1 MKQLISVALLL
12 LAALFVVGCSGTDKQ
27 FHIGVS
33 QCSEDAWRK
42 QMNGEILRET
52 FMYGNVDVEFRA
64 ANDNNEK
71 QIEDIK
77 YFINKNVDLL
87 VVSPNE
93 TDAIASIVETAYDR
107 GIPVV
112 IVDRKLNSSKYNAF
126 IGADNFQIGKS
137 VGNYISSLSAGN
149 LKVVE
154 LKGLTNSSPAE
165 ERHEGFVSAFAH
177 HPNLEVVA
185 SVDAEWLRDVAFEKM
200 DSLLIAGTDI
210 DVCFAHNDMMAYGA
224 YEAARKHHCEKEIK
238 FIGVDAIAGKGLGI
252 EAVQNGFFTASFSY
266 PTGGDKVLQT
276 AMNILEHR
284 PYPKVTVL
292 STMAVDSL
300 NVENLLLQSAQI
312 SELDQK
318 IETLSGKISNYV
330 SRYYTQKMVLFCILL
345 ILVLCAV
352 LLVVSVKSLRSKSLM
367 NAKLEE
373 QSEKLKSQYEQMV
386 QLSKRLEEAT
396 QAKLVFFTNI
406 SHDFRTPLTLIA
418 DPVDQLL
425 ASSTVA
431 DADRKLLQIVKKNTG
446 LLLRLVNQILDFR
459 KVENG
464 KMEMKR
470 EALDLRECFRDWAE
484 PFMPVAIKK
493 HQRYSYNVD
502 PDADFV
508 TSADR
513 TKLESIFFNLL
524 SNAFKYT
531 PENGKVT
538 VVLERIPT
546 GGGATIRLT
555 VANTGSLISS
565 EHIDKIFNRFYTSDM
580 NHSGSGIGLA
590 LVKAFVD
597 MHEGNV
603 HVESDEEGTRFIVE
617 LPLIEPVEDPAADTS
632 MSAAMRQSAVFDVPD
647 QTEDMA
653 LDSEK
658 ATVLIIDDNAD
669 IRNYVRTIL
678 HDEYTVIEA
687 PDGES
692 GIKKAMKYVPDVI
705 VCDVMMPGMD
715 GYECCAKLKSELQ
728 TCHIPVIL
736 LTACSLDE
744 QRIKGYAG
752 GADSYISKPF
762 SKALLC
768 SRIANLI
775 AQRKRLQE
783 YFGDSNMLVKED
795 ICSMD
800 KDFVSRFKACVEREI
815 SNSDL
820 NVEDIGRELGMSR
833 VQLYRKMKSLTNYSP
848 NELIRITRLKKAHS
862 MLSALDKTVAEV
874 AYDVGFSSPS
884 YFAKCYKDYF
894 GESPTANRS

>member
-1 MKQLISVALLL
+1 M
-12 LAALFVVGCSGTDKQ
+12 LFATVFAVGCSGSDKE
-27 FHIGVS
+27 FRIGVS
-33 QCSEDAWRK
+33 QCSDDAWRR

-77 YFINKNVDLL
+77 YFINQGVDLL
-87 VVSPNE
+87 VVAPNE
-93 TDAIASIVETAYDR
+93 TDAIAPIVETAYDR

-112 IVDRKLNSSKYNAF
+112 VVDRKLNSSKYNAF

-137 VGNYISSLSAGN
+137 VGNYISSFKVDN

-165 ERHEGFVSAFAH
+165 ERHDGFVRSVGQ
-177 HPNLEVVA
+177 HPNIEMVA
-185 SVDAEWLRDVAFEKM
+185 SIDAEWLRNVAYEKM
-200 DSLLIAGTDI
+200 DSLLNAGTEI

-224 YEAARKHHCEKEIK
+224 YEAARRHHCEKDIK
-238 FIGVDAIAGKGLGI
+238 FIGVDAIAGKELGI
-252 EAVQNGFFTASFSY
+252 EAVHNGFFTASFSY

-300 NVENLLLQSAQI
+300 NVENLLLQTAQI

-318 IETLSGKISNYV
+318 IETLSGKIISYV
-330 SRYYTQKMVLFCILL
+330 SRYYTQKMVLFCILV

-352 LLVVSVKSLRSKSLM
+352 LLVVTIKSLRSKSLM

-373 QSEKLKSQYEQMV
+373 QSEQLKSQYEQMV
-386 QLSKRLEEAT
+386 SLSKQLEEAT

-425 ASSTVA
+425 ASPTVA

-459 KVENG
+459 KFENG

-470 EALDLRECFRDWAE
+470 EALDLRRCFDDWAE

-493 HQRYSYNVD
+493 HLHYNYQAD

-538 VVLERIPT
+538 VRLERIPT
-546 GGGATIRLT
+546 GGGASIRLT
-555 VANTGSLISS
+555 VANTGSLISDD
-565 EHIDKIFNRFYTSDM
+565 HIDKIFNRFYTADLH
-580 NHSGSGIGLA
+580 HSGSGIGLA

-597 MHEGNV
+597 MHEGTIR
-603 HVESDEEGTRFIVE
+603 VESDEAGTRFIVD
-617 LPLIEPVEDPAADTS
+617 LPQIAPTEEPAADS
-632 MSAAMRQSAVFDVPD
+632 KMSAAMSQSAEFDVPD
-647 QTEDMA
+647 QTEEVT
-653 LDSEK
+653 LDAEK
-658 ATVLIIDDNAD
+658 DTVLIIDDNAD
-669 IRNYVRTIL
+669 VRTYVRTIL
-678 HDEYTVIEA
+678 QNDYTVIEA
-687 PDGES
+687 ADGES
-692 GIKKAMKYVPDVI
+692 GIKKAMKYVPDLI

-728 TCHIPVIL
+728 TCHVPVIL
-736 LTACSLDE
+736 LTACALDE

-752 GADSYISKPF
+752 GADSYIAKPF

-775 AQRKRLQE
+775 AQRKRLRE

-800 KDFVSRFKACVEREI
+800 KDFVSRFKACVERQI

-894 GESPTANRS
+894 GESPTANRP